1 MYVFQFN
8 HMCKTF
14 TTFDI
19 RKWLKYKF
27 PSQVDSQNVKTT
39 SLDYKILT
47 VVSIHGKKL
56 TDICSEG
63 LPLGPPAP
71 LLNHERENQSLLFL
85 PN

>member
-14 TTFDI
+14 TTFDK

-39 SLDYKILT
+39 SLDYKIQSYSQLYQYM
-47 VVSIHGKKL
+47 
-56 TDICSEG
+56 
-63 LPLGPPAP
+63 
-71 LLNHERENQSLLFL
+71 ERS
-85 PN
+85 